1 MTARLPLAKIDV
13 GMLAM
18 GLDDGSWDHELYL
31 DPATG
36 DQYSGMSGEVFG
48 PGGKVVDRDDLED
61 HAWLRVAG
69 EGSRVAYRVME
80 DFAAAVA
87 DRRLREL
94 LERALEG
101 KGAFRRFRDVLHR
114 EADQPVLD
122 AWRAYED
129 ARSELR
135 ALDWLD
141 DQDVVDGGEL
151 AAARVLR
158 ETAAAAALRAVGVAA
173 YGARL
178 VLVNGMPG
186 SGKSTLAERYRAEH
200 PGVLVV
206 EADEVRRWIGGDP
219 ADHAEAARHLS
230 LALAAAHLETGYD
243 VVVPQ
248 LVARVDELERFER
261 VAAEAGAEMI
271 EVVLHG
277 GVVEAR
283 VPDEALEHL
292 VDYAHGLADVLE
304 RRPDT
309 YRIVTRHGDPDSA
322 YRDLVDLLD
331 PDVPA

>member
-1 MTARLPLAKIDV
+1 MTARLPLASVDLA
-13 GMLAM
+13 MLAM
-18 GLDDGSWDHELYL
+18 GLDDNSWDHEVYL

-36 DQYSGMSGEVFG
+36 QQFSGLSGEVFG
-48 PGGKVVDRDDLED
+48 PDGEVVDPDDD
-61 HAWLRVAG
+61 WLPIEG
-69 EGSRVAYRVME
+69 EGSRAAYRVME
-80 DFAAAVA
+80 DFAAAVT
-87 DRRLREL
+87 DRRLGEL

-135 ALDWLD
+135 ALDWLEAH
-141 DQDVVDGGEL
+141 DVVDGAEL
-151 AAARVLR
+151 AAARVVR
-158 ETAAAAALRAVGVAA
+158 ETAASTALRAVGVAA

-178 VLVNGMPG
+178 VLINGMPG
-186 SGKSTLAERYRAEH
+186 SGKSTLAERYRSEH
-200 PGVLVV
+200 AGVLVV
-206 EADEVRRWIGGDP
+206 EADRIRRWIGGDP

-230 LALAAAHLETGYD
+230 LALAGAHLEAGYD

-248 LVARVDELERFER
+248 LVARIDQLERFER
-261 VAAEAGAEMI
+261 VAADAGAEMVEI
-271 EVVLHG
+271 VLHG
-277 GVVEAR
+277 GVVESR

-292 VDYAHGLADVLE
+292 VEHAHGLADVLE